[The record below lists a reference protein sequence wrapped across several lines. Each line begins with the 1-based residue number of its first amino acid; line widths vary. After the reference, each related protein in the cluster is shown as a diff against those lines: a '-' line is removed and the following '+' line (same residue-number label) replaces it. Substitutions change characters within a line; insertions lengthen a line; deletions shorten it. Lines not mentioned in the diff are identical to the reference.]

1 MPRISVDTQPSII
14 VRPRLARAAAPA
26 VVEGVA
32 NAVAELVRVSVVPQL
47 WQVPGLDSGQCA
59 IEIKLE
65 DDFRCGHCN
74 SFWTGKSADFNRGCC
89 GQDEANDPERLAAIR
104 QAAHDMQGVAF
115 YAICENGQRSDVP
128 MSWPNTLARVAINW
142 LDVGRPDGWASLLL
156 FGIKRV
162 RDSEWRSLRTAPCP
176 PDLAFASLPGGIR
189 DRRPDN
195 LGCALLELMDDMGLL
210 TASARTSWSV
220 R

>member
-1 MPRISVDTQPSII
+1 MSRISVDTQPSII
-14 VRPRLARAAAPA
+14 VRPHLARAAAA
-26 VVEGVA
+26 TDVQGVA

-47 WQVPGLDSGQCA
+47 SQVPGLDAGQCA

-89 GQDEANDPERLAAIR
+89 GQDEANDPVRLVSIR
-104 QAAHDMQGVAF
+104 ETAHDTQGVAF
-115 YAICENGQRSDVP
+115 YAVCENGERSDVP
-128 MSWPNTLARVAINW
+128 ISWPNTLARVAINW
-142 LDVGRPDGWASLLL
+142 LDAGRPDGWASLLL

-162 RDSEWRSLRTAPCP
+162 RDREWRSLRTGPCP
-176 PDLAFASLPGGIR
+176 PAAAFAGLPGGVR

-210 TASARTSWSV
+210 TASGRTGGAQ
-220 R
+220 